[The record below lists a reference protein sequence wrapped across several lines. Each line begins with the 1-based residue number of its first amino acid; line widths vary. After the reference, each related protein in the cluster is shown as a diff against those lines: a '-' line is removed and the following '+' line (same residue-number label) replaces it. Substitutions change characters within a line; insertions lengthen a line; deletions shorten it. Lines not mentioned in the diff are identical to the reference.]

1 MLPVNVWYYG
11 KDEPLPQQ
19 KELRAGPLSLI
30 YEEGDLRYIRLG
42 DREVLRR
49 VYVAVRDRNWDT
61 VPPRLSHVQMEIAQD
76 SFRITYDVEHRQGD
90 VDFFWKGTITGDA
103 NGTITFVMDGVARS
117 TFWRNRIGFCVLHP
131 IRECAGTPC
140 RVEHVDG
147 TVEEGAF
154 PRYISPHQPFFDIR
168 AISHEVMSGV
178 WAEVRFTGDVFEME
192 DQRNWTDASYKTYC
206 TPLRLPYPVEIRAG
220 THVMQTVTLSLR
232 GSTVGLETKD
242 QGQTAEGCS
251 LSLVFHPSSPVP
263 LPRLG
268 LSVASHG
275 QPLSPK
281 EIERLKALNLSHLRV
296 DLDLTRPGYEAALRQ
311 ATAEA
316 QALGA
321 SLEAALFVSD
331 EAENELKALLDV
343 LARVRP
349 GLPVRRWLI
358 FHHQEKSTSERWVTL
373 AREYLSRYGA
383 TIPIGAG
390 TNVYFTELN
399 RGRPPIQVLDVVC
412 YSINPQVHA
421 FDNASLVENLEAQ
434 AMTVKSAHQFCG
446 DRPICITPV
455 TLRPRFNPDAT
466 GPEIPS
472 PPGELPRQVDVRQ
485 MSLFGAGWTLGS
497 IKYLAES
504 GVASITYYETTG
516 WRGVMETEKGSP
528 LPDKFRSLPGTV
540 FPLYHVLA
548 DVGEFQDGEVIPSVS
563 SHPLRVDGLALQK
576 GGKTRVMLA
585 NFTAEPQTVTVS
597 GLGERVHVR
606 SLDETNVEKAVRS
619 PEVFRAHAGESL
631 SSHNGAVQVRLRPY
645 AILRLDSV

>member
-11 KDEPLPQQ
+11 KDESLPQQ
-19 KELRAGPLSLI
+19 KELRAGLLSLI

-61 VPPRLSHVQMEIAQD
+61 VPPHLSNVQMDIAKD
-76 SFRITYDVEHRQGD
+76 SFRIAYDVEHRQGD
-90 VDFFWKGTITGDA
+90 IDFFWKGTITGDA
-103 NGTITFVMDGVARS
+103 NGTITFAMDGVARS

-147 TVEEGAF
+147 TVEEGTF
-154 PRYISPHQPFFDIR
+154 PRHISPHQPFFDIR
-168 AISHEVMSGV
+168 AISHEVMPGI
-178 WAEVRFTGDVFEME
+178 WAEVRFAGDVFEME

-206 TPLRLPYPVEIRAG
+206 TPLRLPYPMEIRAG

-232 GSTVGLETKD
+232 GSIAGLETKD
-242 QGQTAEGCS
+242 QEQTTEDRS
-251 LSLVFHPSSPVP
+251 LSFVVHPSLPVP

-275 QPLSPK
+275 QPLSLK

-296 DLDLTRPGYEAALRQ
+296 DLDLARPEYEAALRQ
-311 ATAEA
+311 ATTEA
-316 QALGA
+316 QALGI
-321 SLEAALFVSD
+321 SLEVALFVSN

-349 GLPVRRWLI
+349 PVGRWLI
-358 FHHQEKSTSERWVTL
+358 FHQREKSTSERWVTL
-373 AREYLSRYGA
+373 ARKYLSRYEA
-383 TIPIGAG
+383 SVPIGAG
-390 TNVYFTELN
+390 TNAYFTELN

-434 AMTVKSAHQFCG
+434 AMTVKSARQFCG

-466 GPEIPS
+466 GLEIPS
-472 PPGELPRQVDVRQ
+472 PSGELPRQVDVRQ
-485 MSLFGAGWTLGS
+485 MSLFGAAWTLGS

-516 WRGVMETEKGSP
+516 WRGVMETEDGSP

-548 DVGEFQDGEVIPSVS
+548 DVGEFQDGEVILSVS
-563 SHPLRVDGLALQK
+563 SHPLHVDGLALQK
-576 GGKTRVMLA
+576 DGKKRVMLA
-585 NFTAEPQTVTVS
+585 NFTAELQTVTVN
-597 GLGERVHVR
+597 GLDERVHAR
-606 SLDETNVEKAVRS
+606 SLDETNVEEAVRS
-619 PEVFRAHAGESL
+619 PEVFRARAGEIL
-631 SSHNGAVQVRLRPY
+631 SSHNGAIQVRLRPY